1 MPDGSIQEEVN
12 NRVYELTLEHRATQ
26 SEFLCECVDVPCSA
40 FVSLTL
46 DQFERLRV
54 LGTPILAKGH
64 QPPESFR
71 PFHSAVED
79 A

>member
-26 SEFLCECVDVPCSA
+26 SEFLCECVDAPCSA

-46 DQFERLRV
+46 DQDRV
-54 LGTPILAKGH
+54 ITRSRGELAALTG
-64 QPPESFR
+64 SDR
-71 PFHSAVED
+71 V
-79 A
+79 